1 MKKKIYSLLIAGGL
15 ASPAVAQ
22 LAFPVNIDTAWSVK
36 TIWMPKS
43 PLKSQPIFVGGQ
55 DIVQTTATYT
65 SPAGSTVAKQWHDY
79 IGFIKDNSTSGDL
92 GWAVVNHEMVSA
104 DPKIGDGGGMTMFKL
119 RKNTNSDT
127 LSVVNQTLPD
137 GRSGKFFNVDF
148 VNTVGET
155 GMNCGGMTSAAGRMW
170 TAEEWMQTSNAMIN
184 QAGTGMKDTSNFVI
198 GVTTPAG
205 FPGLNGKSIK
215 RFQNLNYM
223 VEINPLTA
231 KAVRK
236 QYNWGRAGWEGGVA
250 MADNKTVY
258 LFEDG
263 APGILGKFVATNA
276 NDYTSGQMYVYKHDA
291 PTFWIPIENNFD
303 TLAILNKVAVRRG
316 ASMFNRLEWGAQSNG
331 KIYITETGRDVQ
343 AYNTGNN
350 VNGKISP
357 TLVQGYK
364 TRYFIRNS
372 VVFPG
377 TDAAAADSVRAGKFN
392 DYYGRVNEFDPATN
406 LIRSYIEGGPFS
418 AAASSQSVATYPSI
432 HFSNPDGL
440 DFMTI
445 GTKTYM
451 IIQEDLNGM
460 TYNRMPGNVTKI
472 TCESYLLDMSIANPT
487 FTNLVRFSACSP
499 GAEIT
504 GATMAGNN
512 VMLLNVQHP
521 DLANT
526 FPYNNSLTYAI
537 TGFNNMF
544 TSNGELIKDVTS
556 ETFNVFPN
564 PTSREINLN
573 KEMDAAIYNV
583 SGQRLK
589 VVRDTKTIN
598 VSDLTPGIYFI
609 QNTEGKTV
617 KFIVE

>member
-43 PLKSQPIFVGGQ
+43 PLKSQTIFVGGT

-79 IGFIKDNSTSGDL
+79 IGFVKDNSTSGDL

-119 RKNTNSDT
+119 RKKTTSDT
-127 LSVVNQTLPD
+127 LAVVTQTLTD
-137 GRSGKFFNVDF
+137 GRTGKFFNVDF

-155 GMNCGGMTSAAGRMW
+155 GMNCGGITMPSGRMW
-170 TAEEWMQTSNAMIN
+170 TAEEWMQTSNASIST
-184 QAGTGMKDTSNFVI
+184 AGTGIRDTSNFII
-198 GVTTPAG
+198 GTTTPAG
-205 FPGLNGKSIK
+205 FPGFNGKSIK
-215 RFQNLNYM
+215 RYQNLNWL

-236 QYNWGRAGWEGGVA
+236 QYNWGRAGWEGGVV
-250 MADNKTVY
+250 MSDNKTVY
-258 LFEDG
+258 MFEDG
-263 APGILGKFVATNA
+263 APGIFGKFVATTA
-276 NDYTSGQMYVYKHDA
+276 NDFTAGQMYVYKHDA

-303 TLAILNKVAVRRG
+303 TLAIINKVAVRRG
-316 ASMFNRLEWGAQSNG
+316 ATMFNRLEWGQQHNG
-331 KIYITETGRDVQ
+331 KIYISETGRDVQ

-350 VNGKISP
+350 VNGKISS

-364 TRYFIRNS
+364 IRYQIKNS
-372 VVFPG
+372 VPFPG
-377 TDAAAADSVRAGKFN
+377 TDAAAADSVRAGKFF

-406 LIRSYIEGGPFS
+406 LIRSYLEGGPLS
-418 AAASSQSVATYPSI
+418 ASATSQSVTSYPPI

-451 IIQEDLNGM
+451 IVQEDINGVNW
-460 TYNRMPGNVTKI
+460 NRMPAGYPLT
-472 TCESYLLDMSIANPT
+472 TCESFLLDMSIANPT
-487 FTNLVRFSACSP
+487 YTNLVRFSACSP

-504 GATMAGNN
+504 GATMISNN
-512 VMLLNVQHP
+512 IMLLNVQHP
-521 DLANT
+521 DVANT

-544 TSNGELIKDVTS
+544 TSNGELIKNETS
-556 ETFNVFPN
+556 ESFNIYPN

>member
-15 ASPAVAQ
+15 ASPALAQ
-22 LAFPVNIDTAWSVK
+22 FAFPVNIDTAWSVK

-43 PLKSQPIFVGGQ
+43 PLKSQTIFVGGQ

-79 IGFIKDNSTSGDL
+79 IGFVKDNSTSGHL
-92 GWAVVNHEMVSA
+92 GWAVVNHEIVSA

-119 RKNTNSDT
+119 QKNTNSDT
-127 LSVVNQTLPD
+127 LSVVTQTLTD
-137 GRSGKFFNVDF
+137 GRTGKFFNVDF

-155 GMNCGGMTSAAGRMW
+155 GMNCGGITTPSGRMW
-170 TAEEWMQTSNAMIN
+170 TAEEWMQTSNAAIFS
-184 QAGTGMKDTSNFVI
+184 GFKDTSNFII
-198 GVTTPAG
+198 GTTTPAG
-205 FPGLNGKSIK
+205 FPGFNGKSIK
-215 RFQNLNYM
+215 RYLNLNWM

-236 QYNWGRAGWEGGVA
+236 QYNWGRAGWEGGVI
-250 MADNKTVY
+250 MSDNKTVY

-263 APGILGKFVATNA
+263 APGIFAKFVATTA
-276 NDYTSGQMYVYKHDA
+276 NDYTSGQLYVYKHDA

-316 ASMFNRLEWGAQSNG
+316 ASMFNRLEWGNQHNG
-331 KIYITETGRDVQ
+331 KIYICETGRDVQ
-343 AYNTGNN
+343 TYNTGNN

-364 TRYFIRNS
+364 TRYLIKNS

-377 TDAAAADSVRAGKFN
+377 TDAAAADSVRAGKFF
-392 DYYGRVNEFDPATN
+392 DYYGRVDEFDPATN
-406 LIRSYIEGGPFS
+406 IIRSYIEGGPLS
-418 AAASSQSVATYPSI
+418 ASANSQSTTAYPPI

-451 IIQEDLNGM
+451 IIQEDLNGVNW
-460 TYNRMPGNVTKI
+460 NRMPAGYPNTN
-472 TCESYLLDMSIANPT
+472 CETYLLDMSIASPT
-487 FTNLVRFSACSP
+487 YSNLIRITACAP

-504 GATMAGNN
+504 GATMISSN
-512 VMLLNVQHP
+512 VMLLNSQHP
-521 DLANT
+521 SSSNT

-537 TGFNNMF
+537 SGFNNMF
-544 TSNGELIKDVTS
+544 TSNGELIKDAMPES
-556 ETFNVFPN
+556 FNVYPN

-573 KEMDAAIYNV
+573 KEMDAAIYNI

-598 VSDLTPGIYFI
+598 VSDLTPGVYFI
-609 QNTEGKTV
+609 QNTEGKSV